1 MSDVLADTH
10 SIVWFLFDPSRL
22 SPAADAALTTATA
35 AQSGKVTISAIT
47 LVEVNYLSGKKTFPY
62 SGVFPRL
69 IAIASDPN
77 ERIEVLPLTLQ
88 VAQAMDLVPR
98 DEVPDMPDRIVAATA
113 VAYKLPLVSQDSE
126 IRASASLKALVSVI
140 W

>member
-22 SPAADAALTTATA
+22 SPAADAALTTAA
-35 AQSGKVTISAIT
+35 ESGKVTISAIT

-69 IAIASDPN
+69 IALASDPN

-98 DEVPDMPDRIVAATA
+98 AEVPDMPNRVVATTA
-113 VAYKLPLVSQDSE
+113 VAYKLPLVSQDTE
-126 IRASASLKALVSVI
+126 IRDSASLKALIPVI

>member
-22 SPAADAALTTATA
+22 SPAADAALTTAA
-35 AQSGKVTISAIT
+35 ESGKVTISAIT
-47 LVEVNYLSGKKTFPY
+47 LVKVNYLSGKKTFPY

-69 IAIASDPN
+69 IALASDPN

-98 DEVPDMPDRIVAATA
+98 AEVPDMPDRVVATTA
-113 VAYKLPLVSQDSE
+113 VAYKLPLVIQDTE
-126 IRASASLKALVSVI
+126 IRDSASLKALIPVI

>member
-10 SIVWFLFDPSRL
+10 SIVWFLFDPLRL
-22 SPAADAALTTATA
+22 SPAADAALTTAA
-35 AQSGKVTISAIT
+35 ESGKVTISAIT
-47 LVEVNYLSGKKTFPY
+47 LVEVNYLSGKKTFPC
-62 SGVFPRL
+62 SGFFPRL
-69 IAIASDPN
+69 IALASDPN

-98 DEVPDMPDRIVAATA
+98 AEVLDMPDRVVATTA
-113 VAYKLPLVSQDSE
+113 VAYKLPLVIQDTE
-126 IRASASLKALVSVI
+126 IRDSASLRALIPVI

>member
-10 SIVWFLFDPSRL
+10 SIVWFLFDTARL
-22 SPAADAALTTATA
+22 SPAADAALTDAGR
-35 AQSGKVTISAIT
+35 SGKLYISAIT
-47 LVEVNYLSGKKTFPY
+47 LVEVNYLSGKKSFPY

-69 IAIASDPN
+69 IALAADPN
-77 ERIEVLPLTLQ
+77 ERLEVIPLTLQ
-88 VAQAMDLVPR
+88 ISQAMDLVPR
-98 DEVPDMPDRIVAATA
+98 VEVPDMPDRIIAATA

-126 IRASASLKALVSVI
+126 LRASATLKAHVSVI

>member
-22 SPAADAALTTATA
+22 SPAADAALTTAA
-35 AQSGKVTISAIT
+35 ESGKVTISAIT

-69 IAIASDPN
+69 IALASDPN

-98 DEVPDMPDRIVAATA
+98 AEVPDMPDRVVATTA
-113 VAYKLPLVSQDSE
+113 VAYKLPLVSQDAE
-126 IRASASLKALVSVI
+126 IRDPASLKALIPVI